1 MLENEWTDT
10 TDGDDDDSEQR
21 QTDYHIAGMAKANIF
36 VLRGCSNETFS
47 ARIDKQGEDEPDAI
61 LAEKSSS
68 PTGVRGEA
76 DEAGDELEDES
87 E

>member
-1 MLENEWTDT
+1 MR
-10 TDGDDDDSEQR
+10 EQIN
-21 QTDYHIAGMAKANIF
+21 DYQIAGMAKANIL

-47 ARIDKQGEDEPDAI
+47 ARIDKQGDDDPEAI

-76 DEAGDELEDES
+76 EEAGDELDDES